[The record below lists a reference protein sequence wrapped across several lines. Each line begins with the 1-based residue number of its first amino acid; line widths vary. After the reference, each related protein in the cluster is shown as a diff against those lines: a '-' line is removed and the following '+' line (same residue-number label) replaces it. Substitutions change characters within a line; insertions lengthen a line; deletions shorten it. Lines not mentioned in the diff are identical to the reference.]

1 MALTADQVK
10 NNLVTQIL
18 QNFPT
23 AEVDTG
29 SVLRDIFV
37 DPQSVQIAALS
48 EELDYISYLSTFVQ
62 NASLIS
68 EEDLDEIGATYGVV
82 RSDGNV
88 ATGSITFRALTR
100 PT

>member
-48 EELDYISYLSTFVQ
+48 EELDYISYL
-62 NASLIS
+62 IS
-68 EEDLDEIGATYGVV
+68 SNSCFIRRIRLYFLFIYF
-82 RSDGNV
+82 RSKCIIN
-88 ATGSITFRALTR
+88 
-100 PT
+100 

>member
-48 EELDYISYLSTFVQ
+48 EELDYIYYLSTFVQ

-68 EEDLDEIGATYGVV
+68 EEDLDEINPDFIVEH
-82 RSDGNV
+82 DDK
-88 ATGSITFRALTR
+88 
-100 PT
+100 